1 MKFLTTIKHPSAFL
15 PMAMSL
21 AALALV
27 IIHVAMYG
35 VTHDAD
41 EGTPAHI
48 FQLLLIAQVPI
59 MAYFAIRWVP
69 ETPKQAIPIMA
80 LQAAAALAAIAPV
93 LFLNL

>member
-1 MKFLTTIKHPSAFL
+1 M
-15 PMAMSL
+15 
-21 AALALV
+21 V

-35 VTHDAD
+35 VTHEAD

-59 MAYFAIRWVP
+59 VAYFMIRWGP
-69 ETPKQAIPIMA
+69 ETPKQAISVIA

-93 LFLNL
+93 LVLNL

>member
-1 MKFLTTIKHPSAFL
+1 MKFLMRINHPSAFL

-35 VTHDAD
+35 VTRDAD

-48 FQLLLIAQVPI
+48 FQLLLIAQMPI
-59 MAYFAIRWVP
+59 VAYFAIR
-69 ETPKQAIPIMA
+69 
-80 LQAAAALAAIAPV
+80 
-93 LFLNL
+93 

>member
-1 MKFLTTIKHPSAFL
+1 MKFVTTIMHPSAFL

-27 IIHVAMYG
+27 IIHTAMYG
-35 VTHDAD
+35 ATRDAD

-48 FQLLLIAQVPI
+48 FQLLLFAQVPI
-59 MAYFAIRWVP
+59 VAYFAIRWLP
-69 ETPKQAIPIMA
+69 ETPRQAIPIMA

>member
-1 MKFLTTIKHPSAFL
+1 MKFLTTIKHPIAFL

-35 VTHDAD
+35 ITHEAD

-48 FQLLLIAQVPI
+48 FQLLLIVQVPI
-59 MAYFAIRWVP
+59 VAYFAIRWLP
-69 ETPKQAIPIMA
+69 ETPRQAIPIMA

>member
-1 MKFLTTIKHPSAFL
+1 MKFLPMIKHPSAFL

-59 MAYFAIRWVP
+59 TAYFAIRWVP

-80 LQAAAALAAIAPV
+80 LQAAAALTAIAPV

>member
-59 MAYFAIRWVP
+59 VAYFAIRWVP

>member
-35 VTHDAD
+35 VTQDAD

-59 MAYFAIRWVP
+59 VAYFAIRWVP
-69 ETPKQAIPIMA
+69 ETPKQAISIMA